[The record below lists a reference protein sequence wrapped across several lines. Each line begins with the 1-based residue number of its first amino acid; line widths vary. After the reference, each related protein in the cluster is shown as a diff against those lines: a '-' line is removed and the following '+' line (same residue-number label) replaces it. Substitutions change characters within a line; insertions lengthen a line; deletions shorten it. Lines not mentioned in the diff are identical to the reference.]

1 MVIAYLANLSKS
13 LACRE
18 ISTSAGTAA
27 SARRLALAA
36 LIVVAGGCGPAH
48 VRIDPEASDKRYLL
62 AADYFNKGLVS
73 PAMEE
78 LLKSVELNPDN
89 ADAHNLLG
97 IVHLRKAVEGEE
109 LATRSQC
116 LRGAELVLE
125 KQAADKEFK
134 KAEKEFQEAIRL
146 RADFSEAHNN
156 MAVVSQ
162 HFGRYDESLASSEK
176 ALTNITYREPWAANG
191 NLGLAYTSKGDLARA
206 AVALRKAL
214 FDQPKFC
221 VGHYRLAQVY
231 KQEGETERAKEE
243 LELVFAEKNCP
254 IQEAYQLG
262 GLIALKLGD
271 RDRAREL
278 FQHCVD
284 LAPKSCL
291 ARQCTF

>member
-1 MVIAYLANLSKS
+1 MLA
-13 LACRE
+13 
-18 ISTSAGTAA
+18 T
-27 SARRLALAA
+27 
-36 LIVVAGGCGPAH
+36 GCGPAH
-48 VRIDPEASDKRYLL
+48 VKVDAEASEKRYLL
-62 AADYFNKGLVS
+62 AADYFNKNLIP

-78 LLKSVELNPDN
+78 AVKAVGLNPEN

-97 IVHLRKAVEGEE
+97 ILYLRKAVEGEE

-116 LRGAELVLE
+116 LRGAELILE
-125 KQAADKEFK
+125 KQNSDKEFK
-134 KAEKEFQEAIRL
+134 KAEKEFNEAVRL
-146 RADFSEAHNN
+146 RPDFSEAHNN
-156 MAVVSQ
+156 IAVVAQ
-162 HFGRYDESLASSEK
+162 HFGRFDEALTSAEK

-191 NLGLAYTSKGDLARA
+191 NLGLAYIAKGDLDRA

-221 VGHYRLAQVY
+221 VGHFRLAQVY
-231 KQEGETERAKEE
+231 KQQGELDRAREE
-243 LELVFAEKNCP
+243 LDLVFAEKTCP

-278 FQHCVD
+278 FQRCVD
-284 LAPKSCL
+284 LAPRSCL